1 MATAGRCWKTQDW
14 STNVPTDYYP
24 TEEPV
29 MTVAQ
34 VLKHQRNHGWQCCIY
49 CHEVKLKGWPQRKQH
64 ISCCYL
70 IWKRKEMEKLEEE
83 KLNN

>member
-1 MATAGRCWKTQDW
+1 MP
-14 STNVPTDYYP
+14 TNYYP